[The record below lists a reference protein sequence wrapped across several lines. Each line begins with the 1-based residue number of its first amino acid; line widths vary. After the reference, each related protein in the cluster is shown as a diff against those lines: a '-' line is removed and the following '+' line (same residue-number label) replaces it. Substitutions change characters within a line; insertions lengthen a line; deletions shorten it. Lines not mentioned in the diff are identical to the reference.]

1 MRFSTTVAAASL
13 ALTATLIASPV
24 DAAPILGTAGSGL
37 QNAGIPTENAG
48 RYWDGNSWDS
58 DSSQD
63 GPLGANPCN
72 VGSLA
77 GGTPCG
83 LNAAAVGVAARAGLT
98 GTNFTLAESGTR
110 LRGVGQRRRLGRPE
124 LRVRRHGRRPLR
136 LPDARRVHRRL
147 GRQRDRLVRAGQPAE
162 PPHHLRR
169 GRRGGRDGAGV
180 HPDQLR
186 LLLPEHLGQRR
197 GLLHAV
203 AVQHARA
210 TSSSSPP
217 SSAGSTPSSAS
228 RTSSRTC

>member
-1 MRFSTTVAAASL
+1 M
-13 ALTATLIASPV
+13 
-24 DAAPILGTAGSGL
+24 
-37 QNAGIPTENAG
+37 ENGG

-58 DSSQD
+58 DSPQD
-63 GPLGANPCN
+63 GGGANPCN

-98 GTNFTLAESGTR
+98 GTNFTLAESGFGFEAWGNGDGSADLNYGFDAT
-110 LRGVGQRRRLGRPE
+110 GGGA
-124 LRVRRHGRRPLR
+124 LR

-147 GRQRDRLVRAGQPAE
+147 GRQRNRLVQAGQPAE

-169 GRRGGRDGAGV
+169 DAAVGATAQVYIPTNFGFYYTK
-180 HPDQLR
+180 
-186 LLLPEHLGQRR
+186 HLGQRR
-197 GLLHAV
+197 DV
-203 AVQHARA
+203 FYTQSQFNRRA

-217 SSAGSTPSSAS
+217 SSAGITPSSAS

>member
-1 MRFSTTVAAASL
+1 MPRRYSARPVRVCRTLASRQRTRS
-13 ALTATLIASPV
+13 ATGTAIPGTATARRM
-24 DAAPILGTAGSGL
+24 A
-37 QNAGIPTENAG
+37 
-48 RYWDGNSWDS
+48 
-58 DSSQD
+58 
-63 GPLGANPCN
+63 LGANPCN

-77 GGTPCG
+77 GGTGCG
-83 LNAAAVGVAARAGLT
+83 LNAAAVGVAARGRPDGDELHAGR
-98 GTNFTLAESGTR
+98 GRDR

-124 LRVRRHGRRPLR
+124 LRVRRHGRRRLR

-147 GRQRDRLVRAGQPAE
+147 GRQRDRLVRAGQHGE

-203 AVQHARA
+203 AVQHARRNKQQFA
-210 TSSSSPP
+210 AFQRGELHHPRRRGHLLERADADVAARARPT
-217 SSAGSTPSSAS
+217 T
-228 RTSSRTC
+228 TTTT